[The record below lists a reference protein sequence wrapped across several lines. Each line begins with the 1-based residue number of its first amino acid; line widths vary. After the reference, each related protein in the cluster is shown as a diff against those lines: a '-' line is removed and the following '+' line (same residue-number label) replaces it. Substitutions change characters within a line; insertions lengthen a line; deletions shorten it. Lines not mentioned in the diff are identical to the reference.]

1 MKIEIEELKHLTLSI
16 AITPFHVTL
25 LGDTETIVGMVLM
38 KMLQRIPLEQ
48 RHNMS
53 LTEMNLNE
61 VIKEIHEP
69 ATFIK
74 LKDWNYVLNFTGMPI
89 SEEIKQRFNN

>member
-74 LKDWNYVLNFTGMPI
+74 FSSTGAAVPGTPSI
-89 SEEIKQRFNN
+89 AALPA